1 MFDEFDDDD
10 FVELAGGPAPTAGV
24 ILSVVALGRKA
35 KATVQF
41 SVAEPLLAEIVGP
54 RFGIAFAVSKRSGNA
69 AFRIKAGPQER
80 YESMTFGKRTSG
92 TPRRLLRCPAPAD
105 TRFKLPIGTRVEP
118 EYFVDARTGTILVE
132 VPELRKAAPVPQ
144 PAPTLSLSRPVE
156 QQTKPTVTLD
166 EETEAAIAHRMREM
180 ITGGIVVPADIGGA
194 RFTVSERHILA
205 AVLAH
210 PTISRQ
216 GLLEATHDGVGDDE
230 RDDKII
236 DVYLSK
242 MRARLAPLQIE
253 IINVG
258 GGVYRMPLDS
268 KTRLRKLIG
277 EG

>member
-10 FVELAGGPAPTAGV
+10 FVELAAGPAPTAGV
-24 ILSVVALGRKA
+24 ILSVIALGRKA

-41 SVAEPLLAEIVGP
+41 SITEPLLAEIVGP

-92 TPRRLLRCPAPAD
+92 TPRRLLRCPAPID

-118 EYFVDARTGTILVE
+118 EYFVDVRTGTILVE
-132 VPELRKAAPVPQ
+132 VPEPPKVPTVPK
-144 PAPTLSLSRPVE
+144 PAPTMSLSRPVE
-156 QQTKPTVTLD
+156 QLTKPAVALD

-180 ITGGIVVPADIGGA
+180 ITGGIVVPADIGAA
-194 RFTVSERHILA
+194 RFTVAERHFLA
-205 AVLAH
+205 ALLAH
-210 PTISRQ
+210 TTVSRE
-216 GLLEATHDGVGDDE
+216 GLMTATHDGVGEDE

-236 DVYLSK
+236 DVYLAK
-242 MRARLAPLQIE
+242 IRPKLGVLDCKIE
-253 IINVG
+253 TMG
-258 GGVYRMPLDS
+258 GGVFRMPLDS